1 MNKKHLILSI
11 ICLVVLFIKCKP
23 AAEDREK
30 MHQNAKRL
38 SDSIA
43 RVIDAAME
51 EVKIKQPTVVKQ
63 DSAK

>member
-1 MNKKHLILSI
+1 MQHVKN
-11 ICLVVLFIKCKP
+11 
-23 AAEDREK
+23 AAGHK

-51 EVKIKQPTVVKQ
+51 EVKIEQPTAKLDSVK
-63 DSAK
+63 